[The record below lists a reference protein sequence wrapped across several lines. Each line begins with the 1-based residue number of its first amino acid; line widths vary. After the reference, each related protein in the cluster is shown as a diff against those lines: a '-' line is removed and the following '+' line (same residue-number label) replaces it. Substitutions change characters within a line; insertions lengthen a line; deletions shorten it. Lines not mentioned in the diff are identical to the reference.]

1 MRARLLTLV
10 LLILCSSSAF
20 AQTTA
25 IRTGHLI
32 DPATGTV
39 AQSQTIL
46 VKEGKIVAVGPQ
58 VRIPADAE
66 IIDLSNAWVL
76 PGLMDAHT
84 HITMN
89 IAPAPPGISTW
100 ETAWVKESSG
110 LRALRGAVNARLLL
124 EAGFTVVRDVGNAA
138 NYADT
143 DLRLAIER
151 GWIPGP
157 TLVNTGK
164 IIAPFGGQFH
174 GIAPEQG
181 RFWAFEYIDADTPDE
196 VRKAVRENI
205 FYGAKAIKL
214 VADNSPYH
222 YSVEEIRA
230 AVNEAHNAGLKVAVH
245 AYGGEGARNAILGG
259 ADSIEHGFEL
269 SDELLQLMK
278 ERGTFLVGTD
288 FPLEQLQVMGGLT
301 NKDPKTMSEQIID
314 RLRRAHRIG
323 VKMAFGTD
331 AVADLPGKDR
341 AQMNLDFLAVWT
353 AAGVP
358 PADIL
363 KAMTTNAAELLGFQG
378 VRGAIAPGQWA
389 DIIATPENPLDNI
402 QALRQVN
409 FVMKEGKVIK
419 SPR

>member
-1 MRARLLTLV
+1 MWERLLAV
-10 LLILCSSSAF
+10 LLFFSLSAS

-25 IRTGHLI
+25 IRAGHLI

-39 AQSQTIL
+39 ANNQTIL

-66 IIDLSNAWVL
+66 IVDLSSTWVL
-76 PGLMDAHT
+76 PGLMDAHM

-110 LRALRGAVNARLLL
+110 WRVLRGVVNARAVL
-124 EAGFTVVRDVGNAA
+124 ESGFTTLRDVGNAA

-143 DLRLAIER
+143 DVREAIEK
-151 GWIPGP
+151 GWFPGP
-157 TLVNTGK
+157 TIINTGK
-164 IIAPFGGQFH
+164 IIAPYGGQFH
-174 GIAPEQG
+174 HIAPEQG
-181 RFWAFEYIDADTPDE
+181 RFWAFEYLDADSPE
-196 VRKAVRENI
+196 EIRKAVRENI
-205 FYGAKAIKL
+205 FYGATAIKL
-214 VADNSPYH
+214 VCDNSPYH

-230 AVNEAHNAGLKVAVH
+230 AVDEAHNAGLKVAVH

-278 ERGTFLVGTD
+278 ERGTYLVGTD
-288 FPLEQLQVMGGLT
+288 FPLEQLQSMGGLLSR
-301 NKDPKTMSEQIID
+301 DPKTMSERIID
-314 RLRRAHRIG
+314 RLRRAQRIG

-331 AVADLPGKDR
+331 VVTDLPGR
-341 AQMNLDFLAVWT
+341 NRGQMGMDFLDVWT
-353 AAGVP
+353 AAGIP

-363 KAMTTNAAELLGFQG
+363 RAMTTNASELLGLRG

-389 DIIATPENPLDNI
+389 DIVATPENPLENI
-402 QALRQVN
+402 QALRKIN
-409 FVMKEGKVIK
+409 FVMKEGKVVR